1 MTVSKRLEVGEFK
14 GYGHRFI
21 LRVYHFDALVES
33 PMTAIPTPATA
44 THTTRRNTPFHVIL
58 STQSPTNN
66 HFCSIHPLRF
76 RHPPR
81 MADAKP
87 SPMGVYSLKA
97 AMVKLATAQLRLE
110 STLDVLILKRPL
122 RTSHHYPSSSS
133 VQSSPPSP
141 PPCKLTT
148 PSCLVPMQH
157 NQSPLPTP
165 LPMPTP
171 SPMPPMPPL
180 PSMPTPPPLPALI
193 QSPPTPLSAPF
204 LIVVIP
210 LPAISNPTHPPTA
223 VGSPF
228 PESARS
234 TSTAARRSTTPSSF
248 TLLSTTKIPLA
259 LFLKVLCPQR
269 LHFSRIRDCYSSS
282 SSAPAPLFFFLRCR
296 VRCAL
301 EVLLVRVLTALGTC
315 IGLLH
320 RRADAAV
327 EARKKP
333 SVEAGP
339 RVAAE
344 GLVINEWKE
353 RREKYLA
360 RQQVQAVDSV

>member
-320 RRADAAV
+320 RRV